1 MKDNFE
7 KIMDLG
13 KVGITI
19 ASHDNGLWNKDHTY
33 ERLTLV
39 MHQNGNTYV
48 SKKSVVGVDPADDV
62 DKNKTY
68 EYWFKMTEHGHN
80 VYEMLVAAGK
90 YTGTEAEWIVDS
102 VETQRKVDEVTT
114 TVAGHTTQIADL
126 DSRLRDIESKIDIL
140 LNQMSS

>member
-19 ASHDNGLWNKDHTY
+19 ASHDNGVWNKDHTY

-62 DKNKTY
+62 DKNKTC

-80 VYEMLVAAGK
+80 VYEMLFAAGK
-90 YTGTEAEWIVDS
+90 YTGTEAEWIADS
-102 VETQRKVDEVTT
+102 VEIQRKVNAVTA
-114 TVAGHTTQIADL
+114 TVAEHTTQIADL

-140 LNQMSS
+140 LSNG